1 MVKYNCQRC
10 GFKTDHKNNFRKH
23 LNRKNI
29 CKPKLKEMNK
39 CELINLNGF
48 NEHTYIGINSAKTR
62 QNSAKT
68 RQIPP
73 KLVKNNSN
81 KYECDYCNCYFT
93 RKDSLKKHLNSRCK
107 NKKKENELLKKIL
120 SEKEKLINKM
130 IQDNED
136 KNQIISKLIIELSN
150 NTKTVN
156 NNSHNKTVNII
167 INNYGEEN
175 TDYITE
181 KTIKKLINKPG
192 SAIQKLLKLIHFN
205 EKYPENQNLKIT
217 NIHDPYIHIYAE
229 GNWKI
234 KKKGKV
240 IDDIIV
246 DKFDMIDI
254 NIDSDE
260 DELIEKKNKLEN
272 KIVNREKDKFIVNEV
287 TETIINQSKKIFNE

>member
-1 MVKYNCQRC
+1 MVKYMCQRC
-10 GFKTDHKNNFRKH
+10 GFETQHKNNFRKH

-29 CKPKLKEMNK
+29 CLPILKDLTKTQLLELNKLEESRQTVKASTQCQSNVNPKNKPKGLHVCGYCNK
-39 CELINLNGF
+39 HF
-48 NEHTYIGINSAKTR
+48 STR
-62 QNSAKT
+62 QG
-68 RQIPP
+68 
-73 KLVKNNSN
+73 
-81 KYECDYCNCYFT
+81 KY
-93 RKDSLKKHLNSRCK
+93 KHMKKFCK
-107 NKKKENELLKKIL
+107 VKKEKEYEVEEMKRLL
-120 SEKEKLINKM
+120 SEKEKLISKM

-136 KNQIISKLIIELSN
+136 KNQIINKLIIELSN
-150 NTKTVN
+150 NTKTVH

-217 NIHDPYIHIYAE
+217 NIHDPYIHIYDD

-260 DELIEKKNKLEN
+260 EELVEKKKKLES